1 MTLGCNICGSGS
13 PTPDRLIPPGWT
25 VLEVAP
31 TRFLVACAECSARY
45 QILVVR
51 HLDQGRAEEA
61 RRAMDVVLCDSDD
74 NACLIRVRDLWTGCF
89 VHVEC

>member
-1 MTLGCNICGSGS
+1 MTLGCNLCGGGT

>member
-1 MTLGCNICGSGS
+1 MTLGCNLCGGGA

-45 QILVVR
+45 QISVVR
-51 HLDQGRAEEA
+51 HEA
-61 RRAMDVVLCDSDD
+61 GIAVAVTEDIEICVT
-74 NACLIRVRDLWTGCF
+74 DLWTGCS